1 LKQPLPVR
9 DLFGRARAICAGA
22 MSAFNTQALVE
33 KLSRLNSSQQS
44 IETISAWCTFYR
56 KVRRFGDRHWLM
68 RLAPASRPT
77 PGLPG
82 AAWGGRWGM
91 PR

>member
-1 LKQPLPVR
+1 
-9 DLFGRARAICAGA
+9 